1 MQQCNALKAPHY
13 PGGGGE
19 QEMFVCR
26 RKIHLEDKL
35 LEENELGDVAA
46 TAATTFGSSL
56 LFGRR
61 RGWLYVRKYTTCY
74 STTDESPSSS
84 SCYGQPQNAREA
96 GERTDERRLEQHNK
110 RRRPQPTVLYR
121 RNKPEVVDPYCSD
134 SPMHLSWL
142 CSIAALSLYFLL
154 GTTSVNRLNGS

>member
-13 PGGGGE
+13 PGGGGGE

-46 TAATTFGSSL
+46 TAAAATTFGSSL

-74 STTDESPSSS
+74 STDESPSSS

-96 GERTDERRLEQHNK
+96 GERTDDLNNTTNVDVHNQQYYIGGINQ
-110 RRRPQPTVLYR
+110 RSSIPI
-121 RNKPEVVDPYCSD
+121 VVIHRCIY
-134 SPMHLSWL
+134 LGY
-142 CSIAALSLYFLL
+142 AL
-154 GTTSVNRLNGS
+154 

>member
-13 PGGGGE
+13 PGGGE

-46 TAATTFGSSL
+46 TATTFGSSL
-56 LFGRR
+56 LFGRRR

-142 CSIAALSLYFLL
+142 YSIAALSLLSSWY
-154 GTTSVNRLNGS
+154 TTSVNRLNGS

>member
-13 PGGGGE
+13 PGGGGGE

-46 TAATTFGSSL
+46 TAATTTFGSSL

-74 STTDESPSSS
+74 STDESLPAAHAMASHRMRGRQANGRTNDDLNNTTNVDVHNQQYYIGGINQRSSI
-84 SCYGQPQNAREA
+84 PI
-96 GERTDERRLEQHNK
+96 
-110 RRRPQPTVLYR
+110 
-121 RNKPEVVDPYCSD
+121 VVIHRCIY
-134 SPMHLSWL
+134 LGY
-142 CSIAALSLYFLL
+142 AL
-154 GTTSVNRLNGS
+154 

>member
-1 MQQCNALKAPHY
+1 MQQCNALKVPHY

-46 TAATTFGSSL
+46 TAAATTTFGSSL

-74 STTDESPSSS
+74 STDESPSS

-142 CSIAALSLYFLL
+142 CSIAALSLYFLF

>member
-13 PGGGGE
+13 PGGE

-46 TAATTFGSSL
+46 TATFGSSL

-61 RGWLYVRKYTTCY
+61 RGWLYVRKYTTCC
-74 STTDESPSSS
+74 STDESPSSS

-96 GERTDERRLEQHNK
+96 GERTDE
-110 RRRPQPTVLYR
+110 
-121 RNKPEVVDPYCSD
+121 
-134 SPMHLSWL
+134 
-142 CSIAALSLYFLL
+142 
-154 GTTSVNRLNGS
+154 

>member
-13 PGGGGE
+13 PGGGGGE

-46 TAATTFGSSL
+46 TAAATTFGSSL

-74 STTDESPSSS
+74 STDESPSS

>member
-74 STTDESPSSS
+74 STDESRSSS
-84 SCYGQPQNAREA
+84 SCFGQPQNAREA

-142 CSIAALSLYFLL
+142 CSIAALSLFLSL
-154 GTTSVNRLNGS
+154 LSSCYNISK